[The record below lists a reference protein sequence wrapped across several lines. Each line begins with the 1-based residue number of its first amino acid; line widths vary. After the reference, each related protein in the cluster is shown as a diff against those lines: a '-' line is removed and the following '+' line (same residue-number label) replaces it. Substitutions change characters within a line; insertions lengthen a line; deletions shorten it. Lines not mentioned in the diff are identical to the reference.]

1 MIRGSIVALVTPMR
15 ESGAIDYAALDRLV
29 DVHLHEGS
37 HGIVAVGTTGECS
50 TLDFKE
56 HLHVVRRIVMRVAG
70 RLPVI
75 AGTGSNSTREAI
87 ALTAAAADIG
97 ADACLLVTPY
107 YVRPTQEGLYR
118 HFGEIAQAVPIPQ
131 ILYNVPA
138 RTACD
143 LLPETVARLAE
154 FDTIV
159 GIKDATGDLARAQAL
174 LPLTQHGFAL
184 YSGDDASAAELMLRG
199 GQGNISVTANVAPRA
214 MAKLCDAALAGD
226 ATHARALQRYLQ
238 PLHAALVTQTNPIP
252 VKWAL
257 QRMNLI
263 RAGIREPLTWLAQTH
278 QPLVQQAMDDCL
290 ITPQP

>member
-1 MIRGSIVALVTPMR
+1 MIRGSIVALVTPMS
-15 ESGAIDYAALDRLV
+15 ESGAVDYAALDRLV
-29 DVHLHEGS
+29 DFHLHEGS

-56 HLHVVRRIVMRVAG
+56 HLNVVRRIVERVAA

-87 ALTAAAADIG
+87 ALTAAAAEAG

-107 YVRPTQEGLYR
+107 YVRPTQEGLFR
-118 HFGEIAQAVPIPQ
+118 HFSEIAQAVAIPQ

-143 LLPETVARLAE
+143 LLPETVARLTE
-154 FDTIV
+154 FDNII
-159 GIKDATGDLARAQAL
+159 GIKEATGDLARAQAL

-184 YSGDDASAAELMLRG
+184 YSGDDASAAEFMLMG

-214 MAKLCDAALAGD
+214 MARLCEAALTGD
-226 ATHARALQRYLQ
+226 TAQARALQRYLQ
-238 PLHAALVTQTNPIP
+238 PLHAALMAETNPIA

-257 QRMNLI
+257 QRMQLI
-263 RAGIREPLTWLAQTH
+263 GAGIREPLTWLAQVH
-278 QPLVQQAMDDCL
+278 QPFLQQAMDDCL
-290 ITPQP
+290 ITTQP